1 MEIGYCRVS
10 TDHQSND
17 LQMDALKAHGCGRFF
32 TETASGAHRDRP
44 QLKAAI
50 DFAREGDV
58 IVVWSLSRLGRSLRQ
73 LIETIENLEERKIG
87 FRSLKEKI
95 DTTTP
100 SGRLVFHVFG
110 ALAEFERAHMKERTL
125 EGLAAA
131 RARGKVGG
139 RPKAMSAS
147 DVKAAMAM
155 LRDQTISVGEV
166 ADKLKVSRTT
176 LYRSLPEGGRAAL
189 EHSATGN

>member
-1 MEIGYCRVS
+1 MDIGYCRVS
-10 TDHQSND
+10 TDQQNTD
-17 LQMDALKAHGCGRFF
+17 LQMDALQEHGCTRIFK
-32 TETASGAHRDRP
+32 ETASGSQRDRP

-73 LIETIENLEERKIG
+73 LIETIENLEERQIG

-110 ALAEFERAHMKERTL
+110 ALAEFERAHLKERTL

-139 RPKAMSAS
+139 RPKVMSAS
-147 DVKAAMAM
+147 DVKAALAM
-155 LRDQTISVGEV
+155 LRDQSISVGDV
-166 ADKLKVSRTT
+166 AEKLGVSRTT
-176 LYRSLPEGGRAAL
+176 LYRSLPEGGRTAL
-189 EHSATGN
+189 VPAGK

>member
-1 MEIGYCRVS
+1 MDIGYCRVS
-10 TDHQSND
+10 TDQQSTD
-17 LQMDALKAHGCGRFF
+17 LQMDALKGHRCKRIFV
-32 TETASGAHRDRP
+32 ETASGAQRDRR

-58 IVVWSLSRLGRSLRQ
+58 LVVWSLSRLGRSLRQ
-73 LIETIENLEERKIG
+73 LIETIEGLEERGIG
-87 FRSLKEKI
+87 FRSLKEQI

-110 ALAEFERAHMKERTL
+110 ALAEFERAHLKERTL

-139 RPKAMSAS
+139 RPRAMSAS
-147 DVKAAMAM
+147 DVKAAVAM
-155 LRDQTISVGEV
+155 LRDQSISVSDV
-166 ADKLKVSRTT
+166 AIKLGVSRTT
-176 LYRSLPEGGRAAL
+176 LYRSLPEGGRAGL
-189 EHSATGN
+189 IEGSA

>member
-1 MEIGYCRVS
+1 MDIGYCRVS
-10 TDHQSND
+10 TDHQNTD
-17 LQMDALKAHGCGRFF
+17 LQMDALKGHGCGRIF
-32 TETASGAHRDRP
+32 TENASGAQRDRP

-73 LIETIENLEERKIG
+73 LIETIENLEEHKIG

-110 ALAEFERAHMKERTL
+110 ALAEFERAHL
-125 EGLAAA
+125 
-131 RARGKVGG
+131 
-139 RPKAMSAS
+139 
-147 DVKAAMAM
+147 
-155 LRDQTISVGEV
+155 
-166 ADKLKVSRTT
+166 
-176 LYRSLPEGGRAAL
+176 
-189 EHSATGN
+189 

>member
-10 TDHQSND
+10 TDHQNTD
-17 LQMDALKAHGCGRFF
+17 LQMDALKDHGCGRIF
-32 TETASGAHRDRP
+32 TETASGAQRERP

-73 LIETIENLEERKIG
+73 LIETIENLEESKIG

-110 ALAEFERAHMKERTL
+110 ALAEFERAHLKERTL

-166 ADKLKVSRTT
+166 ANKLKVSRTT
-176 LYRSLPEGGRAAL
+176 LYRTLPEGGRGAL
-189 EHSATGN
+189 ENGAIGN

>member
-10 TDHQSND
+10 TDQQNTN
-17 LQMDALKAHGCGRFF
+17 LQMDALKEHGCGRIF
-32 TETASGAHRDRP
+32 TETASGAQRDRP

-110 ALAEFERAHMKERTL
+110 ALAEFERAHLKERTL

-176 LYRSLPEGGRAAL
+176 LYRSLPDGGRAAL
-189 EHSATGN
+189 VPTAG

>member
-1 MEIGYCRVS
+1 MDIGYCRVS
-10 TDHQSND
+10 TDQQNTD
-17 LQMDALKAHGCGRFF
+17 LQMDALQEHGCSRIFK
-32 TETASGAHRDRP
+32 ETASGSQRDRP

-73 LIETIENLEERKIG
+73 LIETIENLEERQIG

-110 ALAEFERAHMKERTL
+110 ALAEFERAHLKERTL

-147 DVKAAMAM
+147 DVKAALAM
-155 LRDQTISVGEV
+155 LRDQSISVGDV
-166 ADKLKVSRTT
+166 AEKLGVSRTT
-176 LYRSLPEGGRAAL
+176 LYRSLPEGGRTALVLAAK
-189 EHSATGN
+189 